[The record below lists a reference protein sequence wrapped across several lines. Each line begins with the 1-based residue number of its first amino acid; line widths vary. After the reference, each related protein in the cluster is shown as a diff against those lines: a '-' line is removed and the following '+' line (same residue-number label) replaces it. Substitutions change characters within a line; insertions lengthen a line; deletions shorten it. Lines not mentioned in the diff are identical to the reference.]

1 MRINNMEGTEQEFG
15 EFRVL
20 WQHSQGVG
28 RDRVF
33 WITDPGR
40 GQDVSMPGDGQ
51 MESMERMGLR
61 KIRLESIGVELRL
74 CQLVDERLGL
84 LDLFGRQWTGNSNV
98 GRGSGVMDESQ
109 HITTHPY
116 QVKEWGEPLP
126 QGLDE

>member
-1 MRINNMEGTEQEFG
+1 MEGTEKEFG

-61 KIRLESIGVELRL
+61 QDSLGIDGDEDIGVELRL
-74 CQLVDERLGL
+74 CQLVDEGLGL
-84 LDLFGRQWTGNSNV
+84 LDFFGRQWTGNSNV

-116 QVKEWGEPLP
+116 QVKE
-126 QGLDE
+126 